1 MRRQQWGETV
11 GTFHRLTYHIV
22 FGTRYRR
29 KIILP
34 AYQERLYE
42 YMGGTIRGLKGHL
55 VEIGGVEDHVHLLVN
70 LPPVLSLSD
79 AVRDIK
85 ANSSKWV
92 DENDLTADVFEWQ
105 KGYGA
110 FTVSY
115 SNVEVV
121 RKYIRNQK
129 MHHRVRSF
137 REEYIEFLRRHG
149 IEFEERYLFEGEHT
163 G

>member
-1 MRRQQWGETV
+1 M
-11 GTFHRLTYHIV
+11 GTFHKLSYHVI
-22 FGTRYRR
+22 FGTRYRS
-29 KIILP
+29 KIITP
-34 AYQERLYE
+34 TYQERLYE

-70 LPPVLSLSD
+70 LSPAIALSD

-92 DENDLTADVFEWQ
+92 DENDLTKDGFEWQ

-115 SNVEVV
+115 SNIKIV
-121 RKYIRNQK
+121 REYIRNQK
-129 MHHRVRSF
+129 KHHQVRSF
-137 REEYIEFLRRHG
+137 REEYIEFLKRHG